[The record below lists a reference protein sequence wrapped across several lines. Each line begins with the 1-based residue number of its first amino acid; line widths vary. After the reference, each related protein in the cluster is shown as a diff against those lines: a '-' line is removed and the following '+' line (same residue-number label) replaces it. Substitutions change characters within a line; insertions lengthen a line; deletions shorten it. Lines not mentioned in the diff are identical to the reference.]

1 MFIAR
6 QPIFNNSLKV
16 YGYELLHRDKEN
28 SICFSSKCPEMAT
41 AQVLGGLFETGLNSI
56 VDDSRA
62 FVNFNYNFLLS
73 ESIELINPEKLII
86 EVLEDVE
93 VDDILME
100 RLLALKDKGYKIALD
115 DFIKNYYDYPIVS
128 IADIIKYDI
137 IATPLDSI
145 ELEVKA
151 AIREGK
157 IVLAEKIETEEE
169 YESAKAMGFHLFQGY
184 FFKKPS
190 IIGKSN
196 KEKSIKLNYIRI
208 LNEVKKAEPSYDK
221 LAEII
226 KSDVNL
232 AYRLFR
238 IIKNNKS
245 EDALA
250 STKTA
255 LLYMGFLE
263 IERWI
268 NILILQ
274 DLATDKPIELMR
286 LSLIRSKFGEELAL
300 NSNLKSRFNETST
313 MFLFSTLDALLDKT
327 MEKALDDISVTE
339 DTKSALIEG
348 KGELAPLLKLVYAYE
363 NANWND
369 VKSIATE
376 IEIEENKIYDG
387 YIKALEYCKEITD
400 KL

>member
-1 MFIAR
+1 MPR
-6 QPIFNNSLKV
+6 N
-16 YGYELLHRDKEN
+16 GH
-28 SICFSSKCPEMAT
+28 CTSSRW
-41 AQVLGGLFETGLNSI
+41 LFETGLNSI
-56 VDDSRA
+56 VDDSKA

-169 YESAKAMGFHLFQGY
+169 YESAKAIGFHLFQGY

-190 IIGKSN
+190 IIGRSN
-196 KEKSIKLNYIRI
+196 KEKSIKLNYIRV
-208 LNEVKKAEPSYDK
+208 LNEVKKPEPSYDK

-245 EDALA
+245 QDALA
-250 STKTA
+250 SIKTA

-300 NSNLKSRFNETST
+300 NSNLKSRFNEAST

-327 MEKALDDISVTE
+327 MEEALDDISVTE

-348 KGELAPLLKLVYAYE
+348 KGQLAPLLKLVYAYE

-376 IEIEENKIYDG
+376 IEIVENKIYDG